1 MSQFSKKQLLEMVD
15 DLYDGTK
22 SLRDVKEE
30 SLSEVWLQ
38 NIPMFGQLICMIG
51 DFLLSLEG
59 NYQVSVDCIE
69 NYCQN
74 LQQVES
80 NTLERKER
88 VKVSKEMLNL
98 LQKLRFE
105 LSKHFPE
112 DKKEMVFFPY
122 LYSMWDSMESV
133 WRAAVESGEYNVF
146 VVPIPYYEKNSD
158 GSFGQMR
165 YEGAEYPAEVQAVAW
180 ESYNVAKRKPDIA
193 FIHNPYDDA
202 NHISSVH
209 PNYYSF
215 ELKNYVKKLVYI
227 PYFVLTDDF
236 CPKHLCVNPAIFYS
250 DLVIVQSENVRNDY
264 VKYLLEFANEGEE
277 KINWTKKSLR
287 EKILPLG
294 SPKLDKVKT
303 NQGMEQNIPEKWQ
316 EIMMKPD
323 GSGKKVIFYNT
334 TIGAALDYRYDY
346 MEKLRD
352 TLRTFEAEKEEIA
365 LLWRPHPL
373 LESTLRAADAKL
385 ADIYVEIVQGYQ
397 QGNWG
402 IFDDSADFHRA
413 VAISDGYYGD
423 PSSVVKVFEE
433 VKKPVLM
440 QQMRVQNFGRVAG
453 ENGI

>member
-1 MSQFSKKQLLEMVD
+1 MNQFSKKQLLEMVD

-30 SLSEVWLQ
+30 PLPEVWLQ

-51 DFLLSLEG
+51 DFLLAQEG
-59 NYQVSVDCIE
+59 NYQAAVDCIE
-69 NYCQN
+69 EYCQG

-80 NTLERKER
+80 NVLDRKER
-88 VKVSKEMLNL
+88 VKVCKEMHKL
-98 LQKLRFE
+98 LQKLRLE
-105 LSKHFPE
+105 LTKHFPD

-122 LYSMWDSMESV
+122 LYSMWDSLESV
-133 WRAAVESGEYNVF
+133 WRAAVDSGEYNVF
-146 VVPIPYYEKNSD
+146 VVPIPYYDRNSD
-158 GSFGQMR
+158 GSLGEMH

-180 ESYNVAKRKPDIA
+180 ESYDLAKRKPDIA

-215 ELKNYVKKLVYI
+215 ELKNHVKKLVYI
-227 PYFVLTDDF
+227 PYFVLTHDNI
-236 CPKHLCVNPAIFYS
+236 PYHLAVNPAVFFS
-250 DLVIVQSENVRNDY
+250 DLVIVQSENIREDY
-264 VKYLLEFANEGEE
+264 VHHLLKFANEGEE

-294 SPKLDKVKT
+294 SPKLDKVKLNHEVLQT
-303 NQGMEQNIPEKWQ
+303 VPEDWQ
-316 EIMMKPD
+316 RMMTKAD
-323 GSGKKVIFYNT
+323 GSRKKVMFYNT
-334 TIGAALDYRYDY
+334 SLGTALEHRYAY

-352 TLRTFEAEKEEIA
+352 SLAVFQSQQADVA

-373 LESTLRAADAKL
+373 MKSTLQAADGKL
-385 ADIYVEIVQGYQ
+385 AEIYAEIVAEYR

-402 IFDDSADFHRA
+402 IFDDTADFHRA

-423 PSSVVKVFEE
+423 NSSVVKVFEE
-433 VKKPVLM
+433 VKKPVMLQNIFVLM
-440 QQMRVQNFGRVAG
+440 ASKG
-453 ENGI
+453 